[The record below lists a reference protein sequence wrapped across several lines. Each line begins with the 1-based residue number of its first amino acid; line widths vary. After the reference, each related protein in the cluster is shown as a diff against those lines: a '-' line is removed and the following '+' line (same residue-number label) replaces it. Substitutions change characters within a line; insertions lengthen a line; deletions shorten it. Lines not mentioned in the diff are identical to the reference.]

1 MEGREGDNTPSSSF
15 ATAVSKNWVSWKKME
30 IARPPVGEKVA
41 RHGGALRSELFPLAR
56 TARHS
61 VTCATLLF
69 TYSSV
74 KGMEQ
79 DSSFPVF
86 VFLWLQSLWMDRT

>member
-1 MEGREGDNTPSSSF
+1 MKANTASSSF

-30 IARPPVGEKVA
+30 IARPPVGEKMA

-61 VTCATLLF
+61 VTCATLSF
-69 TYSSV
+69 TYSSM
-74 KGMEQ
+74 KETKQGT
-79 DSSFPVF
+79 SFSVF
-86 VFLWLQSLWMDRT
+86 VFLWLQSLWMDRS